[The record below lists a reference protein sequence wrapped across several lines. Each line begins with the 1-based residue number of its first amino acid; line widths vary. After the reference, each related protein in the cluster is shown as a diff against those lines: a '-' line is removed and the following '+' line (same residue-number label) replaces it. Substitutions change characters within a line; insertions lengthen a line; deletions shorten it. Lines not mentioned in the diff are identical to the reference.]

1 MTELRQSR
9 WVKIHEP
16 GQANYAE
23 TDNVMDI
30 KIGGNRCQADVLYTV
45 RSYKKAGY
53 WLLKYLEAAEAAALL
68 AEAAERIMNAV
79 DGADREDPD
88 VTVETDDWTCAI
100 ERMSSGAFKVSL
112 TWQTDEPVVRKQ
124 TRKDKTVQKAR
135 RQETRSQ
142 ENDSKIKKRASR
154 L

>member
-53 WLLKYLEAAEAAALL
+53 WLLKYLGAAAAAALL
-68 AEAAERIMNAV
+68 AEAAEQIMSAV
-79 DGADREDPD
+79 DSADREDPD

-112 TWQTDEPVVRKQ
+112 MWQTDEPVVRKQ
-124 TRKDKTVQKAR
+124 TRKDKTVQKPAA
-135 RQETRSQ
+135 
-142 ENDSKIKKRASR
+142 KKRGRKRTTAK
-154 L
+154 

>member
-23 TDNVMDI
+23 KENVMDI
-30 KIGGNRCQADVLYTV
+30 RIGGNRCQADVLYTV

-53 WLLKYLEAAEAAALL
+53 WLVKYLEAAEAAQLL
-68 AEAAERIMNAV
+68 ADAAEQIMNAV

-88 VTVETDDWTCAI
+88 VTVSTDDWICEI
-100 ERMSSGAFKVSL
+100 ERLSSSEFKVSL

-124 TRKDKTVQKAR
+124 TRKDKTVQKSIA
-135 RQETRSQ
+135 
-142 ENDSKIKKRASR
+142 KKRGRKRATAQ
-154 L
+154 